1 MATNQPRRQRV
12 TSGNRPMATEKYL
25 KRQDIQDVN
34 VTLKDL
40 LTELRE
46 RTQAETDMFEVHQV
60 CMQLLPEA
68 DGKQWKMFVYFEPKD
83 GTYYFS
89 YQDEELDD
97 TLFTRGYDINAV
109 MAQMVA
115 EIIRVK
121 DFEWIEL
128 V

>member
-1 MATNQPRRQRV
+1 MT
-12 TSGNRPMATEKYL
+12 TEKYI
-25 KRQDIQDVN
+25 KREDIQDVN
-34 VTLKDL
+34 ATLKDL
-40 LTELRE
+40 LNELRE
-46 RTQAETDMFEVHQV
+46 RTQAETGMFEVHQV
-60 CMQLLPEA
+60 CMQLLPEE

-83 GTYYFS
+83 DTYYFS

-97 TLFTRGYDINAV
+97 TLFTRGYDLNAV

>member
-1 MATNQPRRQRV
+1 MTI
-12 TSGNRPMATEKYL
+12 EKYL
-25 KRQDIQDVN
+25 KHEDIQDVN
-34 VTLKDL
+34 ATIKDL

-46 RTQAETDMFEVHQV
+46 RTQAETDMFDVHQV

-89 YQDEELDD
+89 YQDEDYND
-97 TLFTRGYDINAV
+97 TLFTSGYDLNAV
-109 MAQMVA
+109 MDQMVA

>member
-1 MATNQPRRQRV
+1 MT
-12 TSGNRPMATEKYL
+12 TEKYL
-25 KRQDIQDVN
+25 KREDIQDVN
-34 VTLKDL
+34 ATIKDL

-60 CMQLLPEA
+60 CMQLLPEE
-68 DGKQWKMFVYFEPKD
+68 DGMHWKMFVYFEPKD
-83 GTYYFS
+83 STYYFS
-89 YQDEELDD
+89 YQDDDCND
-97 TLFTRGYDINAV
+97 TLFTRGYDLNAV

>member
-1 MATNQPRRQRV
+1 MT
-12 TSGNRPMATEKYL
+12 TEKYL
-25 KRQDIQDVN
+25 KREDIQDVN
-34 VTLKDL
+34 ATLKDL

-46 RTQAETDMFEVHQV
+46 RTQAETDMFEAHQV

-68 DGKQWKMFVYFEPKD
+68 DGMHWKMFVYFEPKD

-89 YQDEELDD
+89 YQDDDCND
-97 TLFTRGYDINAV
+97 TLFTRDYDLNAV

>member
-1 MATNQPRRQRV
+1 
-12 TSGNRPMATEKYL
+12 MATEKYL
-25 KRQDIQDVN
+25 KREDIQDVN
-34 VTLKDL
+34 ATLKDL
-40 LTELRE
+40 LNELRK

-68 DGKQWKMFVYFEPKD
+68 DGMHWKMFVYFEPKD

-89 YQDEELDD
+89 YQDEDYID
-97 TLFTRGYDINAV
+97 TDFVRGYDLNAV

>member
-1 MATNQPRRQRV
+1 MTI
-12 TSGNRPMATEKYL
+12 EKYL
-25 KRQDIQDVN
+25 KREDIQDVN

-40 LTELRE
+40 LIELRE

-60 CMQLLPEA
+60 CMQLLPES
-68 DGKQWKMFVYFEPKD
+68 DGKHWKMFVYFEPKD
-83 GTYYFS
+83 STYYFS
-89 YQDEELDD
+89 YQDDD
-97 TLFTRGYDINAV
+97 YNDTMFARGYDLNAV
-109 MAQMVA
+109 MDQMVA

>member
-1 MATNQPRRQRV
+1 MT
-12 TSGNRPMATEKYL
+12 TEKYL
-25 KRQDIQDVN
+25 KREDIQEVHA
-34 VTLKDL
+34 TLKDL

-46 RTQAETDMFEVHQV
+46 RTQAETDKFELHQV

-68 DGKQWKMFVYFEPKD
+68 DGMHWKMFVYFEPKD

-89 YQDEELDD
+89 YQDDDCND
-97 TLFTRGYDINAV
+97 TLFTRGYDLNSV
-109 MAQMVA
+109 MAKMVA

>member
-1 MATNQPRRQRV
+1 MT
-12 TSGNRPMATEKYL
+12 TEKHL
-25 KRQDIQDVN
+25 KREDIQDVHA
-34 VTLKDL
+34 TLKDL
-40 LTELRE
+40 LIELSE
-46 RTQAETDMFEVHQV
+46 RRQAETDMFDVHQV

-68 DGKQWKMFVYFEPKD
+68 EGKQWKMFVYFEPKD

-89 YQDEELDD
+89 YQDNDCND
-97 TLFTRGYDINAV
+97 TLFTSGYDLNAV

-115 EIIRVK
+115 EIIRVN

>member
-1 MATNQPRRQRV
+1 MTI
-12 TSGNRPMATEKYL
+12 EKYL
-25 KRQDIQDVN
+25 KREDIQNVN
-34 VTLKDL
+34 ATIKDL

-60 CMQLLPEA
+60 CMQLLPES

-89 YQDEELDD
+89 YQDDDYND
-97 TLFTRGYDINAV
+97 TLFTRGYDLNAV
-109 MAQMVA
+109 MDQIVA

>member
-1 MATNQPRRQRV
+1 MTI
-12 TSGNRPMATEKYL
+12 EKYL
-25 KRQDIQDVN
+25 KREDIQNVN
-34 VTLKDL
+34 ATIKDL
-40 LTELRE
+40 LIELRE
-46 RTQAETDMFEVHQV
+46 RTQSETDMFEVHQV
-60 CMQLLPEA
+60 CMQLLPES
-68 DGKQWKMFVYFEPKD
+68 DGKQWKMLVYSEPKD

-89 YQDEELDD
+89 YQDDDYND
-97 TLFTRGYDINAV
+97 TLFTRGYDLNAV

>member
-1 MATNQPRRQRV
+1 
-12 TSGNRPMATEKYL
+12 MATEKYL
-25 KRQDIQDVN
+25 KREDIQDVN
-34 VTLKDL
+34 ATLKDL

-68 DGKQWKMFVYFEPKD
+68 DGMHWKMFVYFEPKD

-89 YQDEELDD
+89 YQDDDCND
-97 TLFTRGYDINAV
+97 TLFTRDYDLNAV

>member
-1 MATNQPRRQRV
+1 MT
-12 TSGNRPMATEKYL
+12 TEKYL
-25 KRQDIQDVN
+25 KREEIQDVN
-34 VTLKDL
+34 ATLKDL

-68 DGKQWKMFVYFEPKD
+68 DGMHWKMFVYFEPKD

-89 YQDEELDD
+89 YQDDDCND
-97 TLFTRGYDINAV
+97 TLFTRDYDLNAV

>member
-1 MATNQPRRQRV
+1 MT
-12 TSGNRPMATEKYL
+12 TEKYL
-25 KRQDIQDVN
+25 KREDIQDVN
-34 VTLKDL
+34 ATIKDL
-40 LTELRE
+40 LTELSE
-46 RTQAETDMFEVHQV
+46 RTQAETDMFEVHQM

-89 YQDEELDD
+89 YQDEEYND
-97 TLFTRGYDINAV
+97 TMFSNRYHFYRMMQNMMDEITRVG
-109 MAQMVA
+109 
-115 EIIRVK
+115 

>member
-1 MATNQPRRQRV
+1 MK
-12 TSGNRPMATEKYL
+12 TETFL
-25 KRQDIQDVN
+25 KRENIQNVN
-34 VTLKDL
+34 ATLKDL

-46 RTQAETDMFEVHQV
+46 RTQAETDKFEVHQV
-60 CMQLLPEA
+60 CMQLLQEE
-68 DGKQWKMFVYFEPKD
+68 DGKQWKMFVYFDPKD

-97 TLFTRGYDINAV
+97 TLFTRGYDLNAV

-128 V
+128 G

>member
-1 MATNQPRRQRV
+1 MAT
-12 TSGNRPMATEKYL
+12 GKYL
-25 KRQDIQDVN
+25 KREDIQDVN
-34 VTLKDL
+34 ATFKKL

-46 RTQAETDMFEVHQV
+46 RTQAETDQFEVHQV
-60 CMQLLPEA
+60 CMQLLPEP
-68 DGKQWKMFVYFEPKD
+68 DGMHWKMFVYFDTED

-89 YQDEELDD
+89 YQDDD
-97 TLFTRGYDINAV
+97 YNDTMFTRDYDLNAV

-115 EIIRVK
+115 EMMRVK

>member
-1 MATNQPRRQRV
+1 MT
-12 TSGNRPMATEKYL
+12 TEKYL
-25 KRQDIQDVN
+25 KREDIQDVN
-34 VTLKDL
+34 ATLKDL

-46 RTQAETDMFEVHQV
+46 RTQTETDMFEVHQV
-60 CMQLLPEA
+60 CMQLLPEE
-68 DGKQWKMFVYFEPKD
+68 DGMHWKMFVYFEPKD

-89 YQDEELDD
+89 YQDDDCND
-97 TLFTRGYDINAV
+97 TLFTRGYELNAV

>member
-1 MATNQPRRQRV
+1 MT
-12 TSGNRPMATEKYL
+12 TEKYL
-25 KRQDIQDVN
+25 KREDIQDVN
-34 VTLKDL
+34 ATLKDL

-68 DGKQWKMFVYFEPKD
+68 DGMHWKMFVYFEPKD

-89 YQDEELDD
+89 YRDD
-97 TLFTRGYDINAV
+97 DCNGTLFTRGYELNAV
-109 MAQMVA
+109 MAKMVA

>member
-1 MATNQPRRQRV
+1 MT
-12 TSGNRPMATEKYL
+12 TEKYL
-25 KRQDIQDVN
+25 KREEIQDVHE
-34 VTLKDL
+34 TIKDI
-40 LTELRE
+40 LTELSE
-46 RTQAETDMFEVHQV
+46 RTQAETDMFEVHLV
-60 CMQLLPEA
+60 CMQLLPES

-89 YQDEELDD
+89 YQDDDYND
-97 TLFTRGYDINAV
+97 TLFTRGYDLNAV
-109 MAQMVA
+109 MAQIVA

>member
-1 MATNQPRRQRV
+1 MTN
-12 TSGNRPMATEKYL
+12 EKYI
-25 KRQDIQDVN
+25 KREDIQNVN
-34 VTLKDL
+34 ATIKDL

-89 YQDEELDD
+89 YQDEEYND
-97 TLFTRGYDINAV
+97 TLFTRGYDLNTV
-109 MAQMVA
+109 MTHMVS
-115 EIIRVK
+115 EIVRVK

>member
-1 MATNQPRRQRV
+1 MT
-12 TSGNRPMATEKYL
+12 TEKYL
-25 KRQDIQDVN
+25 KREDIQDVHA
-34 VTLKDL
+34 TLKDL

-46 RTQAETDMFEVHQV
+46 RTQAETDIFEVHQV

-68 DGKQWKMFVYFEPKD
+68 DGKQWKMFVYFEQKD

-89 YQDEELDD
+89 YQDEEMDD
-97 TLFTRGYDINAV
+97 TLFTRGYELNAV

>member
-1 MATNQPRRQRV
+1 MKQVILEGVQNPVEEITSKISNYFRSHGFKQEGQFDKFATDGDFGIEV
-12 TSGNRPMATEKYL
+12 SGTID
-25 KRQDIQDVN
+25 DIHV
-34 VTLKDL
+34 
-40 LTELRE
+40 
-46 RTQAETDMFEVHQV
+46 QV
-60 CMQLLPEA
+60 C
-68 DGKQWKMFVYFEPKD
+68 
-83 GTYYFS
+83 

-97 TLFTRGYDINAV
+97 TLFTRGYDLNAV

>member
-1 MATNQPRRQRV
+1 MT
-12 TSGNRPMATEKYL
+12 TEKYL
-25 KRQDIQDVN
+25 KREDIQDVN
-34 VTLKDL
+34 ETLKDL

-68 DGKQWKMFVYFEPKD
+68 DGMHWKMFVYFEPKD

-97 TLFTRGYDINAV
+97 TLFIRGYDLNAV

>member
-1 MATNQPRRQRV
+1 
-12 TSGNRPMATEKYL
+12 MATEKYL
-25 KRQDIQDVN
+25 KREDIQDVN

-46 RTQAETDMFEVHQV
+46 RTQSETDMFEVHQV

-68 DGKQWKMFVYFEPKD
+68 NGKQWKMFVYFEPKD

-97 TLFTRGYDINAV
+97 TLFTRGYDLNAV
-109 MAQMVA
+109 KAQMVA

>member
-1 MATNQPRRQRV
+1 
-12 TSGNRPMATEKYL
+12 MATEKYL
-25 KRQDIQDVN
+25 KREDIQDVN
-34 VTLKDL
+34 ATFKEL

-46 RTQAETDMFEVHQV
+46 RTQAETDQFEVHQV
-60 CMQLLPEA
+60 CMQLLPEP
-68 DGKQWKMFVYFEPKD
+68 DGMHWKMFVYFDPAD

-89 YQDEELDD
+89 YQDDD
-97 TLFTRGYDINAV
+97 YNDTIFTRGYDLNAV

-115 EIIRVK
+115 EMMRVK

>member
-1 MATNQPRRQRV
+1 
-12 TSGNRPMATEKYL
+12 
-25 KRQDIQDVN
+25 
-34 VTLKDL
+34 
-40 LTELRE
+40 
-46 RTQAETDMFEVHQV
+46 
-60 CMQLLPEA
+60 MQLLPEE

-89 YQDEELDD
+89 YQDEEYND

-109 MAQMVA
+109 MDQMVA
-115 EIIRVK
+115 EITRVG

>member
-1 MATNQPRRQRV
+1 MT
-12 TSGNRPMATEKYL
+12 TEKYL
-25 KRQDIQDVN
+25 KREEIQDVHE
-34 VTLKDL
+34 TLKDL

-83 GTYYFS
+83 CTYYFS

-97 TLFTRGYDINAV
+97 TMFTRGYELNAV

>member
-1 MATNQPRRQRV
+1 MT
-12 TSGNRPMATEKYL
+12 TEKYL
-25 KRQDIQDVN
+25 KREEIQDVHA
-34 VTLKDL
+34 TLKDL

-46 RTQAETDMFEVHQV
+46 RTQAETDKFEVHQV

-83 GTYYFS
+83 STYYFS
-89 YQDEELDD
+89 YQDEEMDD
-97 TLFTRGYDINAV
+97 TLFTRGYELNAV

>member
-1 MATNQPRRQRV
+1 MK
-12 TSGNRPMATEKYL
+12 TETFL
-25 KRQDIQDVN
+25 KREDIQNVN
-34 VTLKDL
+34 ATLKDL

-60 CMQLLPEA
+60 CMQLLPEE
-68 DGKQWKMFVYFEPKD
+68 DGKQWKMFVYFDPKD

-97 TLFTRGYDINAV
+97 TLFTRGYDLNAV

-128 V
+128 G